1 MKFSKKSRY
10 GIRALICLALG
21 DENERVAL
29 STIAERSEVSMQY
42 LEQIFAALRRAGIVR
57 SVKGSQGGYLL
68 NDAPEN
74 ITVADI
80 VKALDGSY
88 LVENELTDGQHD
100 AVSETI
106 QRLIIDSINKKT
118 EAVFKSLT
126 LADLA
131 QECLSRGRQEYMYFI

>member
-10 GIRALICLALG
+10 GIRALICLALSN
-21 DENERVAL
+21 ENERVAL
-29 STIAERSEVSMQY
+29 NTIAEKSEVSMQY

-57 SVKGSQGGYLL
+57 SVKGSQGGYFL
-68 NDAPEN
+68 NDLPEN

-88 LVENELTDGQHD
+88 LVEDELTGEQHD
-100 AVSETI
+100 AASETI
-106 QRLIIDSINKKT
+106 QKLIIDSINEKT
-118 EAVFKSLT
+118 EAVLKSIT

-131 QECLSRGRQEYMYFI
+131 QDCTSRSQQEYMYFI